1 MNSVGIDVSK
11 GKSMVA
17 ALRPMGE
24 VALLPREMSHSAESL
39 AKLVDIVHGLGDNTR
54 VVMEATGRYHEPIAS
69 ALHDAGI
76 FVSVVNPVVI
86 HGFGNNSVRRVKTD
100 RKDAMKIA
108 KFGLDNWSEL
118 REYDSVDVTRQQLKL
133 FSRQYNLC
141 MKTVVSLQNNL
152 ISLLDKTFPG
162 VNALFSSP
170 PRDDGRQKWVDFASA
185 FYHRDCVKSLSLK
198 AFTEKYRK
206 WCKRNGYLC
215 QVGKAEEIYVFS
227 TDLYTTLPKNDQSK
241 LLITSAASQL
251 NAVAASLAA
260 LKGEIIRLSK
270 ELPEYPIVR
279 DMYGIGD
286 ITAAQ
291 LMGEIG
297 DVLRFQRRSSLVAF
311 AGVDPQPNQSGTH
324 NPKSFS
330 MSKSGSAHLRKT
342 LFQIVST
349 YLKCKPADEA
359 VYQFIDKKR
368 AEGKPYYVYMTAGAN
383 KFLRIY
389 YGRVKE
395 YLVSLN
401 TPSAAADALSSELLD

>member
-24 VALLPREMSHSAESL
+24 VALPPREISHSGESL
-39 AKLVDIVHGLGDNTR
+39 TKLIDIVRGLGDNTR

-69 ALHDAGI
+69 VLHDAGI
-76 FVSVVNPVVI
+76 FVSVVNPLVI
-86 HGFGNNSVRRVKTD
+86 HGFGNNAVRRVKTD

-108 KFGLDNWSEL
+108 KYGLDYWCEL
-118 REYDSVDVTRQQLKL
+118 REYADVDVTRQQLKL
-133 FSRQYNLC
+133 FSRQYDLC
-141 MKTVVSLQNNL
+141 MKTVVALQNNL

-162 VNALFSSP
+162 VNDLFTSP
-170 PRDDGRQKWVDFASA
+170 IRDDGRQKWVDFAAA
-185 FYHRDCVKSLSLK
+185 FYHRDCVKSLTLK

-206 WCKRNGYLC
+206 WCKRSGYHFRTE
-215 QVGKAEEIYVFS
+215 KASEIHAFS
-227 TDLYTTLPKNDQSK
+227 TDLYTTLPKNDQTK
-241 LLITSAASQL
+241 LLITSAVAQL
-251 NAVAASLAA
+251 NAVSASLAA
-260 LKGEIIRLSK
+260 LKAEIIRLSK

-279 DMYGIGD
+279 AMYGVGD

-297 DVLRFQRRSSLVAF
+297 DVTRFQRRSSLVAF

-330 MSKSGSAHLRKT
+330 VSKSGSTHLRKT
-342 LFQIVST
+342 LFQVVST

-395 YLVSLN
+395 YLASLEAAYAQ
-401 TPSAAADALSSELLD
+401 PSN